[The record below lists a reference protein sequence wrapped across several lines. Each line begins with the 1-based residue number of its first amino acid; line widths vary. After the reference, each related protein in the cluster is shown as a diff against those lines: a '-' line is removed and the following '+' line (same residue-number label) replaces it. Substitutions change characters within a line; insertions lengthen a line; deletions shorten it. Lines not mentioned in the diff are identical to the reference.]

1 MPKKSNKTRSDGR
14 IAVQIYTGT
23 VDGKRKYKTVYGV
36 NQKEA
41 EAKAEEIKR
50 QMYAGLDTSAQD
62 DSFKSWADSWINIK
76 SATVSA
82 GRLTTYK
89 SHLAHLEPLNNAPI
103 TKIRTIDIQSIISE
117 LAMENPR
124 THKPTA
130 KKTLIGIKGS
140 AVQIMQLAID
150 NRVINYNPASAVKIT
165 ARDSQSERRALTE
178 EEQEWILNTPH
189 RAQIPAMIML
199 YAGLRRGEAA
209 ALEWHDIDLE
219 AATISINK
227 TVEFIKGYPHVKD
240 TGKTKNSIR
249 TVDIPEVLVDFLK
262 VEKKKASSIYVC
274 PNTKGQLMTEASWRR
289 MWSSYLT
296 DLNIKY
302 GDFSKFTNR
311 PKSKFDPKGI
321 PFVIP
326 YFTAHWLRHTYAT
339 MLYFAGVDVL
349 TAMYQL
355 GHADIQT
362 TLNIYTH
369 LDKKFKRK
377 SMAKL
382 DEFLKCKSN
391 ASQTFSQTQ

>member
-1 MPKKSNKTRSDGR
+1 MPRKSNKTRSDGR
-14 IAVQIYTGT
+14 VAVQIYLGT
-23 VDGKRKYKTVYGV
+23 VDGKRKYKTVYGA

-41 EAKAEEIKR
+41 ETKAEEIRR
-50 QMYAGLDTSAQD
+50 QIFSGLDISAQD

-76 SATVSA
+76 AATVSA
-82 GRLTTYK
+82 GRLSTYK
-89 SHLAHLEPLNNAPI
+89 SHLTHLKPLNNAQI
-103 TKIRTIDIQSIISE
+103 TKIRTVDIQSIISE
-117 LAMENPR
+117 LAIENPR

-130 KKTLIGIKGS
+130 KKTLIGIKGTV
-140 AVQIMQLAID
+140 AQIMQLAID
-150 NRVINYNPASAVKIT
+150 NRVINYNPALAVKIT
-165 ARDSQSERRALTE
+165 AKESPAERRALTE
-178 EEQEWILNTPH
+178 EEQSWIVNTPH
-189 RAQIPAMIML
+189 RAQLPAMIML
-199 YAGLRRGEAA
+199 FAGLRRGEVA
-209 ALEWHDIDLE
+209 ALEWYDIDLE
-219 AATISINK
+219 AATININK
-227 TVEFIKGYPHVKD
+227 TVEFINGYPHVKN

-249 TVDIPEVLVDFLK
+249 TVDIPNILVDFLK
-262 VEKKKASSIYVC
+262 TEKKKANSIYVC
-274 PNTKGQLMTEASWRR
+274 TNGKGQLMTESSWRR

-296 DLNIKY
+296 DLNLKY
-302 GDFSKFTNR
+302 GDFSKFTNQ
-311 PKSKFDPKGI
+311 PKSKFDPKGT
-321 PFVIP
+321 PFIIP

-391 ASQTFSQTQ
+391 ASQIFSQTQ